1 MTKKNILCYS
11 ILLFDIIFL
20 LNFRII
26 HVNGQS
32 MCPTLHDGQFCL
44 AMITNKI
51 EDGDIII
58 LNTKQDNIPADY
70 IIKRFYE
77 DKSDS
82 TSVFV
87 QGDNT
92 EHSLDSR
99 VFGNFDREKIVGK
112 IIFPLLPSK

>member
-1 MTKKNILCYS
+1 MTKKNIFYYS
-11 ILLFDIIFL
+11 ILILTIVFM

-26 HVNGQS
+26 HINGHS
-32 MCPTLHDGQFCL
+32 MCPTLQDGQFCI
-44 AMITNKI
+44 AMNTNKI

-58 LNTKQDNIPADY
+58 INTKDDNIPADY
-70 IIKRFYE
+70 IIKRFYA

-92 EHSLDSR
+92 EHSIDSR
-99 VFGNFDREKIVGK
+99 VLGNFDRDKVVGK